1 MVCKYSDCANEG
13 LKKKKKK
20 KQSKKALKGLVIV
33 TGVSPVP
40 KDLTDVAVGPLL
52 TLIAMVGGVWR
63 GVWHLRLRRT
73 ILSVVEVKAVADVA
87 EEPRRRFLLCRL
99 LVVAVEQEKK

>member
-1 MVCKYSDCANEG
+1 M
-13 LKKKKKK
+13 KKK

-40 KDLTDVAVGPLL
+40 KDLTDVTVGPLL

-73 ILSVVEVKAVADVA
+73 VLSVVEVKAVADVA
-87 EEPRRRFLLCRL
+87 EKPRRRFLLCRL